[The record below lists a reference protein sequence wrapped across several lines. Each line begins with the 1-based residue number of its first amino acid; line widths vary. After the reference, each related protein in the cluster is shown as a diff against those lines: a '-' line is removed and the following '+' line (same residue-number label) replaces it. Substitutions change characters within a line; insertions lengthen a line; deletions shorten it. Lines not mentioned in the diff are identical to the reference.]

1 MKIFLLGV
9 KHAGKTTVGKF
20 LAQISGFS
28 FFDLDKEIEDRNGTS
43 VRDLYKNMGKSLFMK
58 EEAIECSII
67 SQDTGNSVVS
77 TGGGIS
83 DNGEALKI
91 IKDCGVSVFLDIPF
105 DAVWQRIAEKAE
117 KTGSLPGFLSP
128 DNPKEQFREIYD
140 RRRKIYLD
148 FSDYVFSIQE
158 KDCPPDSK
166 TIAEKLYNMLIKK
179 NPPEIQEE

>member
-20 LAQISGFS
+20 LAQISEFS

-43 VRDLYKNMGKSLFMK
+43 VRDLYKNMGKSFFMK

-67 SQDTGNSVVS
+67 SKGTGNSVVS

-148 FSDYVFSIQE
+148 FSDYVFSVQG
-158 KDCPPDSK
+158 KDCLPDSK

-179 NPPEIQEE
+179 NPPEI

>member
-43 VRDLYKNMGKSLFMK
+43 VRDLYKNMGKSFFMK

-67 SQDTGNSVVS
+67 SKGTGNSVVS

-91 IKDCGVSVFLDIPF
+91 IKGCGVSVFLDIPF
-105 DAVWQRIAEKAE
+105 DAVWQRKYIWIFRITCFQSRK
-117 KTGSLPGFLSP
+117 KTAPLTAKQLQKNF
-128 DNPKEQFREIYD
+128 
-140 RRRKIYLD
+140 
-148 FSDYVFSIQE
+148 
-158 KDCPPDSK
+158 
-166 TIAEKLYNMLIKK
+166 TICL
-179 NPPEIQEE
+179 